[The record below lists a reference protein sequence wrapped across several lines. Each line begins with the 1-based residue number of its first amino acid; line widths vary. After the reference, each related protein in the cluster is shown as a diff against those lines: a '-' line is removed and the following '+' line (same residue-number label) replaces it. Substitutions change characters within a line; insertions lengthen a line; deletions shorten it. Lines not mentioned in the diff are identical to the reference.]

1 MSERPP
7 SYVVESGD
15 TLSAIAER
23 FYGDANLAGYLAESN
38 GLADMNM
45 IDVGQELSLPLTKE
59 EFEALSAMA
68 AAQTEQAN
76 FAREAQVAADAEAS
90 QAAAAQAAADAAAAE
105 AAAAAKLAADQTAA
119 ASDFSNFETSV
130 ALANQ
135 TKADAEAAATK
146 KALEYDVNDVVV
158 RHSDGVNRGEYGVED
173 VRVTDSNG

>member
-23 FYGDANLAGYLAESN
+23 FYGDANLAGYLADSN
-38 GLADMNM
+38 GIADMNM
-45 IDVGQELSLPLTKE
+45 INVGQELSLPLTKE

-68 AAQTEQAN
+68 AAQEAEATAQSQAVH
-76 FAREAQVAADAEAS
+76 EAQVAADAEAAKVAAE
-90 QAAAAQAAADAAAAE
+90 QAAAAQVAAEKAAADAAAAT
-105 AAAAAKLAADQTAA
+105 AAAEAKAAADQ
-119 ASDFSNFETSV
+119 
-130 ALANQ
+130 
-135 TKADAEAAATK
+135 AAATK
-146 KALEYDVNDVVV
+146 KALEYDVNEVVV